1 MPSRKP
7 KQRLA
12 VVTDS
17 SACLPPDL
25 LQALEIITVPL
36 AVQFDGEEFLDGQL
50 PPREFYRRL
59 EATRRAPST
68 AAPAPG
74 EFLDAFR
81 QASEAGAA
89 AVLCL
94 TLAAEYSATPDA
106 AAGAEEMAK
115 AELPELRVRVVD
127 TGGLAMTHGFAV
139 LEAARAAQAGASLDD
154 AAELARGVAARA
166 EMIGVLDTMR
176 FLVKSG
182 RVPWIVHWAASV
194 LRIRPV
200 IAFEGGKP
208 RSIARVR
215 TAAKGMEELVRYLR
229 RKAGPPERMHV
240 AVMHANAPE
249 RATEL
254 MERVREVLSPTE
266 LIVTEFTAVMGV
278 HTGPGFL
285 GLAFYSDEGL
295 PRPQPVAKP
304 MRWLLERD
312 ARVLQ
317 EALGERPTTAGKPVA
332 ILLSGPPG
340 AGKSHLARAL
350 AVRHPFAHLDS
361 DRLRNALFKN
371 PSYSQAESFR
381 LFRAY
386 HEVMDRLL
394 ASGISVICD
403 ATNLKEAYRRPLYE
417 VAEKRGARL
426 VIVQVETPRAVVEKR
441 LDRRLAGAGPW
452 DESEAGREI
461 YERMSAEAEP
471 IQREHIVVDASG
483 DVGGAVERILQEAGL
498 A

>member
-1 MPSRKP
+1 M
-7 KQRLA
+7 
-12 VVTDS
+12 
-17 SACLPPDL
+17 DL

-36 AVQFDGEEFLDGQL
+36 VFQFDGEEFLDGQL
-50 PPREFYRRL
+50 PPPEFYRRL

-81 QASEAGAA
+81 QVRGAGAT

-94 TLAAEYSATPDA
+94 TLAAEYSATWAA
-106 AAGAEEMAK
+106 AAGAAETAK
-115 AELPELRVRVVD
+115 AELPDLRVRVVD
-127 TGGLAMTHGFAV
+127 SGGLAMTHGFAV
-139 LEAARAAQAGASLDD
+139 LEAARAAQAGASLEE
-154 AAELARGVAARA
+154 AAAIARAVAGRA

-182 RVPWIVHWAASV
+182 RVPWIVHWAASL

-208 RSIARVR
+208 RSIGRVR
-215 TAAKGMEELVRYLR
+215 TAAKGMEELLRYLR
-229 RKAGPPERMHV
+229 RKVGPPEQAHV

-249 RATEL
+249 RAAEL
-254 MERVREVLSPTE
+254 AERVREGLGPAE
-266 LIVTEFTAVMGV
+266 LIVTEFTAVMGA

-295 PRPQPVAKP
+295 PRPEPVAKP
-304 MRWLLERD
+304 GRWLLERD
-312 ARVLQ
+312 TRVLE
-317 EALGERPTTAGKPVA
+317 EALGERPAAGGKPVA
-332 ILLSGPPG
+332 LVLSGLPG

-350 AVRHPFAHLDS
+350 AARHRFVHLDS
-361 DRLRNALFKN
+361 DRLRKALFKQ
-371 PSYSQAESFR
+371 PSYSQSESFR
-381 LFRAY
+381 LFGAY

-394 ASGISVICD
+394 TAGISVICD

-426 VIVQVETPRAVVEKR
+426 VIVQVETPRPVVEKR
-441 LDRRLAGAGPW
+441 LDQRLTGAGPW
-452 DESEAGREI
+452 DESEAGRDI

-471 IQREHIVVDASG
+471 IQREHSVVDASG
-483 DVGGAVERILQEAGL
+483 DVSGAVERVLREAGL

>member
-7 KQRLA
+7 RQRLA

-17 SACLPPDL
+17 SACLPPDI

-36 AVQFDGEEFLDGQL
+36 AFQFDGEEFLDGQL
-50 PPREFYRRL
+50 PPHEFYRRL
-59 EATRRAPST
+59 EASRQPAST
-68 AAPAPG
+68 AAPGPG

-81 QASEAGAA
+81 QAGEAGATT
-89 AVLCL
+89 VLCL
-94 TLAAEYSATPDA
+94 TLAADYSATFDA
-106 AAGAEEMAK
+106 AAGAAETAK
-115 AELPELRVRVVD
+115 AELPEQRVRVVD

-139 LEAARAAQAGASLDD
+139 LEAARAAQAGASLED
-154 AAELARGVAARA
+154 AAELARGVAGRA

-229 RKAGPPERMHV
+229 RKAGPPERIHV

-249 RATEL
+249 RAAEL
-254 MERVREVLSPTE
+254 AERVREAISPAE
-266 LIVTEFTAVMGV
+266 LIVAEFTAVMGV

-304 MRWLLERD
+304 ARWLLERD
-312 ARVLQ
+312 ARVLE
-317 EALGERPTTAGKPVA
+317 EALGEAPAAGGKPVA
-332 ILLSGPPG
+332 VVLSGPPG

-350 AVRHPFAHLDS
+350 AARHSFVHLDS
-361 DRLRNALFKN
+361 DRLRKALFKQ
-371 PSYSQAESFR
+371 PSYSQSESFR
-381 LFRAY
+381 LFGAY

-394 ASGISVICD
+394 ASGASVICD

-417 VAEKRGARL
+417 IAERRGARL
-426 VIVQVETPRAVVEKR
+426 VIVWVETPRVVVEKR
-441 LDRRLAGAGPW
+441 LDQRLTGAGPW
-452 DESEAGREI
+452 DESEAGRDI

-483 DVGGAVERILQEAGL
+483 DVSGAVERVLQEAGL